1 MIRKSGNRF
10 SAKIMLKTKR
20 RDHDPI
26 QSNRIMIERHVLYR
40 QERGAQSVK
49 LLARVLS

>member
-1 MIRKSGNRF
+1 MNADFLLSRERKTI
-10 SAKIMLKTKR
+10 K
-20 RDHDPI
+20 
-26 QSNRIMIERHVLYR
+26 RHVLCS